1 MSGYLRTE
9 VAKKL
14 SALNEPDGSEDMWPS
29 YLEDAD
35 AAIAIVLERL
45 KEPDEQ
51 MVEAGCLAIYDQ
63 SGDTNAREVWKDMLA
78 IAIRN
83 LHPIAGARG

>member
-1 MSGYLRTE
+1 MSGDLRTE

-35 AAIAIVLERL
+35 AAIAIVLERAAEVAEGFTRL
-45 KEPDEQ
+45 TPDQ
-51 MVEAGCLAIYDQ
+51 AKHY
-63 SGDTNAREVWKDMLA
+63 GDGPLL
-78 IAIRN
+78 IGSAIRN
-83 LHPIAGARG
+83 LQGKQG